1 MEHPTLGRM
10 LVIVNPRA
18 GHGTRDVLDR
28 LVAAL
33 RARGIAPDVAT
44 TAAPGDATR
53 IARDAVDA
61 GRRLVVAVG
70 GDGTVH
76 EVVNGMVDAGSG
88 LMRGQD
94 PVLGVVPAGSG
105 CDLVRTFGLDRP
117 PEVLAQHLASA
128 DVTMIDVGRVVLLD
142 DDGRPTVR
150 TFANIAEVGFGGAVA
165 RAAMRLPRRLGE
177 RRYRMGIVA
186 AWGGFR
192 RVPMTVRHDG
202 GVHEGELSNVVIAN
216 GQFFGGGMKVAP
228 RSLPD
233 DGRFDVQAWGGTV
246 TDVLRAARQLRDGS
260 HLARPD
266 VRAWPSATV
275 AVEGDGPLAIEA
287 DGELLGTTPAT
298 FDVLPRVLSLK
309 V

>member
-44 TAAPGDATR
+44 TAGPGDATR

-128 DVTMIDVGRVVLLD
+128 DVTRIDVGRVALLD
-142 DDGRPTVR
+142 ADGRPTAR
-150 TFANIAEVGFGGAVA
+150 TFANIAEVGFGQ
-165 RAAMRLPRRLGE
+165 
-177 RRYRMGIVA
+177 
-186 AWGGFR
+186 W
-192 RVPMTVRHDG
+192 T
-202 GVHEGELSNVVIAN
+202 NVSRD
-216 GQFFGGGMKVAP
+216 
-228 RSLPD
+228 RSYAGPSH
-233 DGRFDVQAWGGTV
+233 RF
-246 TDVLRAARQLRDGS
+246 S
-260 HLARPD
+260 
-266 VRAWPSATV
+266 
-275 AVEGDGPLAIEA
+275 
-287 DGELLGTTPAT
+287 
-298 FDVLPRVLSLK
+298 
-309 V
+309 